1 MLSCD
6 VMLANISKFR
16 EQGTMSN
23 AHAVLQFLVPFVVVR
38 HSVLFLRLLVIGRIH
53 AKYPNDSN
61 IARAHGFN

>member
-23 AHAVLQFLVPFVVVR
+23 AHAVLYLSQATIR
-38 HSVLFLRLLVIGRIH
+38 KHGTDR
-53 AKYPNDSN
+53 DC
-61 IARAHGFN
+61 IAYWLEFDL